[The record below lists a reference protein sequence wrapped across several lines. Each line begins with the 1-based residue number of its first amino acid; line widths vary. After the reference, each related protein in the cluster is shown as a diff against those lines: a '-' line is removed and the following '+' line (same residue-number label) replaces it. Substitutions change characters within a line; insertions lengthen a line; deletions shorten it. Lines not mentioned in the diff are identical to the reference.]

1 MLVESPKK
9 LQEAAA
15 WVRSR
20 VEKERLT
27 SFRFTGL
34 VGSKGAIGFV
44 GTGALIF
51 ATHTKSIFARELGKK
66 SQELSKQELQ
76 KSNHETRLSGST
88 ST

>member
-1 MLVESPKK
+1 MHTKDPTTVCPSCAYACGIPAKK

-20 VEKERLT
+20 FEKERLG

-44 GTGALIF
+44 GTGVLIL
-51 ATHTKSIFARELGKK
+51 AAHTKSIFARELGK
-66 SQELSKQELQ
+66 E
-76 KSNHETRLSGST
+76 N
-88 ST
+88 